1 MFSAFNLYFFR
12 NVKDACVSYFY
23 HEKLIPLQGM
33 RNDYLFEDYAMN
45 LYKEG
50 KVLYGPYWEH
60 INVSYGTIF
69 IYIFLIQF
77 LIHYIF

>member
-1 MFSAFNLYFFR
+1 M
-12 NVKDACVSYFY
+12 SYFY

-33 RNDYLFEDYAMN
+33 RKDYPFEDYAMN

-60 INVSYGTIF
+60 INVSYGECVFFVKIVF
-69 IYIFLIQF
+69 
-77 LIHYIF
+77 